1 MATRKKAVKK
11 TVRKRVGRATGTSS
25 HGPVRATR
33 RDVFVHHID
42 VRRWKTAVAAAT
54 FILREGFKNVGGD
67 GDRVRAVVSWFF
79 REMGRGVPL
88 IRLDV
93 EILIGRF
100 IEKMTAVNAP
110 ASRVEHEALTTAVGV
125 LLLV

>member
-1 MATRKKAVKK
+1 MVA
-11 TVRKRVGRATGTSS
+11 RKRTSTKKRAGRAAGTSS
-25 HGPVRATR
+25 HGPVHATR
-33 RDVFVHHID
+33 DAFSHRID
-42 VRRWKTAVAAAT
+42 VRRWKSAVAAAT

-88 IRLDV
+88 IRPDV